1 LFVEVA
7 FHDTR
12 IAAVVKH
19 SGPLLGYNN
28 NIPHLGNVFHVQT
41 EDSGTKRPHVIT
53 HLFADGGRIVKTL
66 KTSYAQYV
74 SAENVTEKVR
84 ALMRD
89 QHKSMV
95 LSLRD
100 GEFDHLIEEGRAEI
114 EERDAPRSM
123 PPPSVESIDVPA
135 SAPLELLER
144 AASVN
149 EREFHQEM
157 ERLTTTPASPES
169 VRRASAPTGEGPG
182 TYSFVG
188 RGAPPARERSA
199 PPQRSSPPSAGK
211 PSASGPS
218 AGGPSGSSAS
228 GSSASGSSASGPS
241 ASGPAASGAA
251 ASGAIPRREP
261 RRMRSTRPPD
271 DSNPPRE
278 EDAPPALDVT
288 NPRRMRST
296 RDGPPDSENRA
307 TSVYKRDADHVRTK
321 PDLKAAHEH
330 AAVASPFGERFV
342 SARRFDE
349 VVAAFIARGE

>member
-100 GEFDHLIEEGRAEI
+100 GVFDHLIEEGRAEI
-114 EERDAPRSM
+114 EEREAPRSI

-169 VRRASAPTGEGPG
+169 VRRATPPTGEGPG

-199 PPQRSSPPSAGK
+199 PPQRSSPPASGK
-211 PSASGPS
+211 PPVG
-218 AGGPSGSSAS
+218 
-228 GSSASGSSASGPS
+228 GSSASGPS
-241 ASGPAASGAA
+241 ASGPSASGPSASGPSP
-251 ASGAIPRREP
+251 SGAIPRPVP

-307 TSVYKRDADHVRTK
+307 TSVYKRNADHVRTK
-321 PDLKAAHEH
+321 PDLKSAHAH